1 MKKTTMLRKLLQKP
15 GVLVVPTAY
24 DCLSA
29 RIIETVGLKAI
40 FMPPSM
46 ASDAQMGLM
55 NIGLATASEIINCA
69 KYMAA
74 SVNIPLIVGGDDG
87 YGGALASYRTTQ
99 ELIKIGAAGIYI
111 SDRAHNILA
120 RTPHNLVPVL
130 SRKEYL
136 GKMGAVLEVRDQMD
150 KDCVIVARIDAAATM
165 GYDEVVARSKA
176 CVELGVD
183 VILPHAPP
191 AESKYKR
198 QDKESLR
205 KFYKDIGAP
214 EVVIWGMGPAE
225 FSAQDCE
232 DVEAKI
238 WVPNFAPT
246 VAVKK
251 ALFDVYQ
258 EIHDTGN
265 YLPDRGIQHRDYSS
279 MLGGKEFWSALEN
292 KYVPE

>member
-1 MKKTTMLRKLLQKP
+1 
-15 GVLVVPTAY
+15 
-24 DCLSA
+24 
-29 RIIETVGLKAI
+29 VGLKAI

-136 GKMGAVLEVRDQMD
+136 GKMGAVLEARDQW
-150 KDCVIVARIDAAATM
+150 IRIALSSPEST
-165 GYDEVVARSKA
+165 
-176 CVELGVD
+176 
-183 VILPHAPP
+183 PQPP
-191 AESKYKR
+191 WDTTRWSPGLKLASN
-198 QDKESLR
+198 
-205 KFYKDIGAP
+205 
-214 EVVIWGMGPAE
+214 
-225 FSAQDCE
+225 
-232 DVEAKI
+232 
-238 WVPNFAPT
+238 WVW
-246 VAVKK
+246 
-251 ALFDVYQ
+251 
-258 EIHDTGN
+258 
-265 YLPDRGIQHRDYSS
+265 
-279 MLGGKEFWSALEN
+279 M
-292 KYVPE
+292 